1 MGGQEM
7 GAWSAGISGND
18 TAMDLRSAYQ
28 EAFSY
33 FDIDTALQKIDAYVR
48 AEGFKESDPEGWC
61 DYYYSLADFMWK
73 KGILTDAVKNT
84 ALHMIDSEFGL
95 AVWAESG
102 KSMLNKRKKA
112 LADFREKLLSD
123 QPPKKKIKIDLYM
136 TPVFE
141 AGDVIAL
148 QLQTEK
154 KHYVQ
159 EKSNF
164 SEEFFRAC
172 HGKWVALRKVCD
184 EISYQSKIVPEVKDI
199 WPYFQLYGELFDAC
213 PAMAD
218 LKKVPFAKAENNP
231 GGVFGTEGNVR
242 LFQRRNARVIG
253 KNMEGLEKAS
263 RVNALN
269 DPIYLGPDS
278 PLFGNGETSIL
289 NALLQK

>member
-1 MGGQEM
+1 
-7 GAWSAGISGND
+7 
-18 TAMDLRSAYQ
+18 MDLRSAYQ

-33 FDIDTALQKIDAYVR
+33 FDIDTALQKIDAYAR
-48 AEGFKESDPEGWC
+48 SEGFKESDPEGWC

-73 KGILTDAVKNT
+73 KGILTDTVKNT
-84 ALHMIDSEFGL
+84 TLEMIDSEFGL
-95 AVWAESG
+95 SAWAESG

-123 QPPKKKIKIDLYM
+123 QPPKKKIKIDLFM

-141 AGDVIAL
+141 TGDVIAL

-199 WPYFQLYGELFDAC
+199 WPYFQLYGKLFDEC
-213 PAMAD
+213 PVMAD
-218 LKKVPFAKAENNP
+218 LGKIPFAKAENNP
-231 GGVFGTEGNVR
+231 AGVFGTEGNMR
-242 LFQRRNARVIG
+242 YFQRRNARVIG
-253 KNMEGLEKAS
+253 RNTEKLEKAS

-269 DPIYLGPDS
+269 DSIYLGTDS
-278 PLFGNGETSIL
+278 PLFGNGDTNIL
-289 NALLQK
+289 NAILRK